1 MLIEG
6 EAKRGRCSV
15 KYRLEKGDDY
25 SRRGLKRA
33 MLSEEEAKIRRCSV
47 KKRLKEGVAQLRRC
61 SKSAKL
67 SEEEA
72 KRGDTHKRRG

>member
-25 SRRGLKRA
+25 LRRGLKRA
-33 MLSEEEAKIRRCSV
+33 MLSEEEAEIRRCSV
-47 KKRLKEGVAQLRRC
+47 KKRLKEGVAQ
-61 SKSAKL
+61 
-67 SEEEA
+67 
-72 KRGDTHKRRG
+72 